1 MVREVRISGL
11 MPMALAAFLLLGC
24 GEGKGPGTGGRE
36 AGSREQEAVP
46 VTVAAVVRKAVPD
59 KVDAVGVVEPSAT
72 VGVKAQVGGILQEVL
87 FREGQ
92 EVRAG
97 DLLFRIAP
105 LPFETALRQAQ
116 ANLARDQAQFA
127 NARKE
132 LERATDLAGKGM
144 VALAEQDSARAAA
157 AALEAA
163 TEAGQAAVESARLQL
178 SYTAISAPI
187 DGRTGSLSVN
197 AGNLVKAGADAPLVA
212 INRLDPAYVHFS
224 VPEQNLPRLL
234 AAQARG
240 AVRVIA
246 AAEGQSPRE
255 GTLSFVENQVDR
267 ATGTIRLRA
276 TFANR
281 DRLLWP
287 GRFVRVEMVLSV
299 REDALV
305 IPSVAV
311 QMGQKGSFVFVLGAD
326 QTVEVRP
333 VRIARMLDAETL
345 VESGLSAGERVVVDG
360 MLRLTA
366 GSRVAPRG
374 ASPAA
379 AGTTGRA
386 PRP

>member
-1 MVREVRISGL
+1 MGKSGRL
-11 MPMALAAFLLLGC
+11 TIALALALMGGC
-24 GEGKGPGTGGRE
+24 GEKQGSGPPPR
-36 AGSREQEAVP
+36 EAVP
-46 VTVAAVVRKAVPD
+46 VAVAPVERKAVPD
-59 KVDAVGVVEPSAT
+59 KVDAVGAVEPSAA
-72 VGVKAQVGGILQEVL
+72 VGVKTQVGGILREVL

-97 DLLFRIAP
+97 DLLFRIDP
-105 LPFETALRQAQ
+105 LPFEAALRQAQ
-116 ANLARDQAQFA
+116 ANLARDMAQLT

-132 LERATDLAGKGM
+132 LARAADLAAKGM
-144 VALAEQDSARAAA
+144 VAQAEHDAARAAA
-157 AALEAA
+157 SALEAA
-163 TEAGQAAVESARLQL
+163 AEADQAAVESARLQL

-197 AGNLVKAGADAPLVA
+197 AGNLVTAGADAPLVT
-212 INRLDPAYVHFS
+212 INRLDPAYVAFS
-224 VPEQNLPRLL
+224 VPEQILPRLL

-246 AAEGQSPRE
+246 AAEGRPPLE
-255 GTLSFVENQVDR
+255 GALTFIENQVDR

-276 TFANR
+276 SFSNR

-287 GRFVRVEMVLSV
+287 GSFVRVELVLSV
-299 REDALV
+299 REDAVV

-311 QMGQKGSFVFVLGAD
+311 QMGQKGNFVFILGAD

-333 VRIARMLDAETL
+333 VKISRMLDAETV

-360 MLRLTA
+360 MLRITA

-374 ASPAA
+374 ASPA
-379 AGTTGRA
+379 GTAGRA